1 MLGFNDKVLPA
12 PDPAILTRVAQKIV
26 DRGMM
31 VPAILALEMMKPLSF
46 IGSQA
51 LVFVGPILTAFVRA
65 QTYYEL
71 TELLEDYHNV
81 EFLVCE
87 IERLDR
93 EAGGKNPEETD
104 ARIENASVPRSDSG
118 R

>member
-1 MLGFNDKVLPA
+1 MLGFNDKVAA
-12 PDPAILTRVAQKIV
+12 PPNPAILTRVARKIV

-31 VPAILALEMMKPLSF
+31 VPAILALEMMKPLAF
-46 IGSQA
+46 IGSQTM
-51 LVFVGPILTAFVRA
+51 VFFGPILTAFVRA
-65 QTYYEL
+65 ETYYEL

-93 EAGGKNPEETD
+93 EAKGKSPDTATD
-104 ARIENASVPRSDSG
+104 PLIKNSQQAGEQSR
-118 R
+118 